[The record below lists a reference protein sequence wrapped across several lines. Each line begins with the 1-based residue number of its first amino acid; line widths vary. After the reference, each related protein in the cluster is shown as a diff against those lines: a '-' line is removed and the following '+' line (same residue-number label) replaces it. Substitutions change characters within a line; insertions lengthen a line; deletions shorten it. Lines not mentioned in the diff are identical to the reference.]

1 MMCALRLYFV
11 LTLSCEYCDG
21 DSWVAELDEGSPFIA
36 AQPVSGQQDVLGTNE
51 AMDQLFILL

>member
-1 MMCALRLYFV
+1 MCLYFE

-21 DSWVAELDEGSPFIA
+21 DSWVAELDEGPSFIDIHSV
-36 AQPVSGQQDVLGTNE
+36 PGQQDVLSTNE